1 LFFHQ
6 GGTAN
11 RCVALGLCISKGGLQ
26 SADARLHALLQLLLL
41 LLLLIALGSE
51 RCLKP
56 LDISDSSA
64 IQQKSDCGI

>member
-1 LFFHQ
+1 
-6 GGTAN
+6 
-11 RCVALGLCISKGGLQ
+11 
-26 SADARLHALLQLLLL
+26 LLL